1 MPLYALRR
9 NSLDDWLHC
18 SSELTLPKAAFFRV
32 YNSAALFKSFLL
44 MNRELK
50 NMLILSFFCFFF
62 LDDGISI
69 PCEYTS
75 FLAPISAPKLHY
87 EVSQSND
94 SGKGPLVV
102 YSLFLLLTLVCSPA
116 IQNFGS

>member
-1 MPLYALRR
+1 
-9 NSLDDWLHC
+9 
-18 SSELTLPKAAFFRV
+18 
-32 YNSAALFKSFLL
+32 

-50 NMLILSFFCFFF
+50 NILILSFFFVS
-62 LDDGISI
+62 DDGISI

-94 SGKGPLVV
+94 SGKGPLVTD
-102 YSLFLLLTLVCSPA
+102 SLFLSLAKVCSPA